1 MGDDMTES
9 DLLEVKEHLI
19 DLQSM
24 QVNAL
29 VAAGLHRDK
38 KAKAYLKRLTR
49 LRKTV
54 QAEIACMQVTM
65 PENDT

>member
-1 MGDDMTES
+1 MGDDMNEA

-24 QVNAL
+24 QLNSFIS
-29 VAAGLHRDK
+29 AGMSRDK

-65 PENDT
+65 PENNT